1 METLMRHAKLTM
13 LLMALTVGATQ
24 VALADAADGVPLS
37 RQVNYSD
44 LDMSQVSGAK
54 TLYRRLVLAADAV
67 CERYED
73 LEISRMQRYKTCV
86 RHSLSVAIADVNNP
100 LLTSYYE
107 SKVGAPA
114 LQVAKLDN

>member
-1 METLMRHAKLTM
+1 MRHAKLTM
-13 LLMALTVGATQ
+13 LLVAMTAGATQ
-24 VALADAADGVPLS
+24 VALADTADGVPLS

-44 LDMSQVSGAK
+44 LDISQASGVK
-54 TLYRRLVLAADAV
+54 TLYQRLVRAAGSV

-73 LEISRMQRYKTCV
+73 AEVSRMQRYKTCV

-107 SKVGAPA
+107 SKVGVPA